1 MKMAVQLLGKSVKM
15 WLKNGDSFYLKVTGY
30 EENENGVHL
39 VGYDS
44 EGMNRVID
52 FDTMRVVGTHLEK
65 EEVT

>member
-1 MKMAVQLLGKSVKM
+1 MATQLLGKSVKV
-15 WLKNGDSFYLKVTGY
+15 WLENGESFHLKVTGY

-39 VGYDS
+39 VGYDH

-52 FDTMRVVGTHLEK
+52 FDTLRVLGTHLEK